1 MNKVTAKSFTI
12 DSLAR
17 LEKRNFRLVKASR
30 NLIRLTLSSRGRR
43 CPNRYFRCK
52 NQAGS
57 RKDKDYINVNLT
69 YELDK
74 LTKGISNSVV
84 VSGH

>member
-17 LEKRNFRLVKASR
+17 LEEKKFRLVKASR
-30 NLIRLTLSSRGRR
+30 NLIRLTLSITGRR
-43 CPNRYFRCK
+43 CPNRCFRCK
-52 NQAGS
+52 TVLD
-57 RKDKDYINVNLT
+57 RVKDKDYINVNLT